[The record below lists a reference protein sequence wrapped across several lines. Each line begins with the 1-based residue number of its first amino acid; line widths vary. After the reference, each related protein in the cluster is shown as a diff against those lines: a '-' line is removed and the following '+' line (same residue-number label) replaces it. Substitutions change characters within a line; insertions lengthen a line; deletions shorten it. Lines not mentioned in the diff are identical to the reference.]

1 MKTSA
6 ALICLVL
13 VSTACAAASGPRAT
27 PGDKL
32 YEAVAGNTVA
42 VVDSASR
49 STDRKLALGVASA
62 DWQHIY
68 SISGAQLVDTD
79 PRTGALLGSLQ
90 IGASFRLPAATAN
103 GVPGGLSRNGLWL
116 VAEWSDQRT
125 TRMLIIDTT
134 TLTVAHR
141 VNLAGD
147 FEFDAIND
155 AGNNLYLIQHLN
167 GREYYVRL
175 YDVSLGA
182 LTENIVVDKS
192 DGNQAMTGLRLSG
205 VPSLGGQWLFS
216 MYVREGEAP
225 FVHALSLDGPF
236 AFCLDLPGS
245 GYGQDRRE
253 MRWSLALNATGTRL
267 YAVNPA
273 TGTVAEISN
282 GGDGAP
288 AVLRTA
294 HFDPAAAAGGSA
306 GAGAALIAGGTLV
319 AGGPAG
325 IVWIDASS
333 LRVTGRSL
341 PGFSVAGVGLSP
353 DGKSIYAI
361 SETGQV
367 AVVSVA
373 DRSVM
378 ATFDPSAGRPM
389 ALMRV
394 TAA

>member
-1 MKTSA
+1 MKISA

-13 VSTACAAASGPRAT
+13 VSTGCAAVSGPRAT

-32 YEAVAGNTVA
+32 YEAVTGNTLA

-49 STDRKLALGVASA
+49 ATDRRLALGVGSA
-62 DWQHIY
+62 DWAHLY
-68 SISGAQLVDTD
+68 SISDAELVDTD
-79 PRTGALLGSLQ
+79 PRTGAKRGSLQ
-90 IGASFRLPAATAN
+90 IGPSFRLPAATSS
-103 GVPGGLSRNGLWL
+103 GVPGGLSRNGRWL
-116 VAEWSDQRT
+116 VVESSDKSA
-125 TRMLIIDTT
+125 TRMLVIDTQAM
-134 TLTVAHR
+134 TVGRH
-141 VNLAGD
+141 VSLAGD

-175 YDVSLGA
+175 YDLTLGA
-182 LTENIVVDKS
+182 LTDNIVVDKS
-192 DGNQAMTGLRLSG
+192 DGNQAMTGVRLSG

-236 AFCLDLPGS
+236 AFCLDLPGA
-245 GYGQDRRE
+245 GYGQDGRE
-253 MRWSLALNATGTRL
+253 MRWSLALNAVGTRL

-294 HFDPAAAAGGSA
+294 RFDAMAAAGGSA
-306 GAGAALIAGGTLV
+306 GAGAALVEGGTLV
-319 AGGPAG
+319 AGGPSG
-325 IVWIDASS
+325 LVWIDTSS

-353 DGKSIYAI
+353 DGKSLYAV
-361 SETGQV
+361 SDSGRV

-373 DRSVM
+373 DRSVTG
-378 ATFDPSAGRPM
+378 TFDPSAGRPV

-394 TAA
+394 AAA